1 MHNNHNPY
9 SNNSP
14 YAVNNPYQSS
24 DNNVDKQMQAQ
35 RRLDQERK
43 QQQYKFQCEL
53 ALDSITHE
61 FLSAEHNQLNSWN
74 PNAGDKAAV
83 IRYYKR
89 YWDNQFVSL
98 SILVMVTTAILSFY
112 TPLAFIGI
120 FVVFMLRELYAQR
133 IFLTYMLNDHELSR
147 KQITEIK
154 DKIFYKQLKTI
165 TTLIFTLLLMGI
177 SGVFYFYSGTVFLEP
192 EKYPKLIEILS
203 KLSPFH
209 SENELFAYINIV
221 AIFALLLLKTYE
233 KWSK

>member
-1 MHNNHNPY
+1 MQNHNPY

-14 YAVNNPYQSS
+14 YGNNNPYQSQ
-24 DNNVDKQMQAQ
+24 NNDVDRQLQAQ
-35 RRLDQERK
+35 RKLEEERK
-43 QQQYKFQCEL
+43 KQQYKFQAEQS
-53 ALDSITHE
+53 LDNIVHE
-61 FLSAEHNQLNSWN
+61 FVSAQHNQLNKWN
-74 PNAGDKAAV
+74 LNAGDKAAV

-89 YWDNQFVSL
+89 YWDNQFISI
-98 SILVMVTTAILSFY
+98 SILVTVITAILSFY
-112 TPLAFIGI
+112 TPLAFSGI
-120 FVVFMLRELYAQR
+120 FVVFLLRELYSQR

-154 DKIFYKQLKTI
+154 DKIFYKQLKTT
-165 TTLIFTLLLMGI
+165 TTLIFVLVLMAI
-177 SGVFYFYSGTVFLEP
+177 SIILYFYSNTIFLEP

-209 SENELFAYINIV
+209 PENELFAYTNII